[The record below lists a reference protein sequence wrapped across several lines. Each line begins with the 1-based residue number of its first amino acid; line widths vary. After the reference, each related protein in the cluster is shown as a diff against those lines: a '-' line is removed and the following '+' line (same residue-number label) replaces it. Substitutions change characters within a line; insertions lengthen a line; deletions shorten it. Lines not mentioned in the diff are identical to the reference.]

1 VACMTYVGKSLR
13 KKQFGRPKQ
22 GWEDNIKMD
31 LTDVECKVVDWI
43 YLGQNSD
50 H

>member
-1 VACMTYVGKSLR
+1 MTYVGKSHR
-13 KKQFGRPKQ
+13 KKQCGRPKQ

-31 LTDVECKVVDWI
+31 LTDVEWKVVDWI
-43 YLGQNSD
+43 YLGQNRD

>member
-1 VACMTYVGKSLR
+1 VTYVGKSHR

-22 GWEDNIKMD
+22 KWEDNMKMD
-31 LTDVECKVVDWI
+31 ITEVEWKVVDWI